1 MLHYPH
7 APNERIAERSEVLSE
22 MKAMPGLA
30 GTDMDSS
37 THGASSGFE
46 LSSFI
51 VSTASRAASPVAQL
65 PRLEII

>member
-1 MLHYPH
+1 
-7 APNERIAERSEVLSE
+7 